1 MAQSTNFVDLKRILE
16 QAPTC
21 SPKRQQK
28 PKPEQENWYVA
39 AAQIK
44 LQGIGPETDST
55 QVMDIGTENKQSVN
69 HGSKSPSINMEYLE
83 QLIQSDN
90 GETDDEEDNQIS
102 SLV

>member
-1 MAQSTNFVDLKRILE
+1 MAHSTNFVDLKKTLE

-39 AAQIK
+39 GTQIK
-44 LQGIGPETDST
+44 LQDIGPGTDST
-55 QVMDIGTENKQSVN
+55 QVMATGTEKKQPDH

-83 QLIQSDN
+83 QMI
-90 GETDDEEDNQIS
+90 
-102 SLV
+102 